1 MVANSPSL
9 CMLSLSSFIIVS
21 YQVFV
26 SFEIHTIWLYLKNKI
41 LLLNLLFILT
51 SLILGHFLTN
61 FHVSWH
67 LQDTALLLLTDWI
80 TDFTIQISSLLL
92 SCGCDAD
99 DIIEDFLK
107 SELTAHPLVLVLV
120 LVFVL
125 VLVLNMHLLQPA
137 NLVHSCCHPWYDIVC
152 LKKSTPSKLYQIS
165 EFWVDFYEASFSPA
179 VSLTMCASAECDFSL
194 MAIIRCSGVKG
205 LADLRFQ
212 NGFFGDI
219 LWHLPPWLLFL
230 IGGW

>member
-1 MVANSPSL
+1 MVANFTL
-9 CMLSLSSFIIVS
+9 VKQIIFIKFDHCKLTSVC
-21 YQVFV
+21 V
-26 SFEIHTIWLYLKNKI
+26 FEIQTIWLYLKNKI

-107 SELTAHPLVLVLV
+107 SELTAHPLVLVFV
-120 LVFVL
+120 LDL

-137 NLVHSCCHPWYDIVC
+137 NLVPSCCHPWYDIVC